1 MSELQHQ
8 IFLLEYFGRFFRGEI
23 DEEFLRLWPAAQQAV
38 EDMDGSPAQYPG
50 LDELELKKA
59 FARCF
64 YGVGEFVVPLTKS
77 SWENKEQLSVGASTR
92 KASEVYAAAGVR
104 IAHADH
110 LPADHLGIMLA
121 FAAELYRRGKA
132 AEAEDFLSEFMSSW
146 VHHAVHCALK
156 ENSSRELSSILWL
169 FLRFVNSL

>member
-38 EDMDGSPAQYPG
+38 EDMNGSPAQYPE

-110 LPADHLGIMLA
+110 LPADHIGIMLA

-132 AEAEDFLSEFMSSW
+132 AQAEDFLSEFVFSW
-146 VHHAVHCALK
+146 FANVLKAVRAEGGSKDILNVT
-156 ENSSRELSSILWL
+156 EIFSRLARLY
-169 FLRFVNSL
+169 